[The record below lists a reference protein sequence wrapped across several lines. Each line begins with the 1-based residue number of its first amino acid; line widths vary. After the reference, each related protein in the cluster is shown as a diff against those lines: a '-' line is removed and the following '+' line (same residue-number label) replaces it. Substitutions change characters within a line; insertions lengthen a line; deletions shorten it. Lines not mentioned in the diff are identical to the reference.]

1 MAVDI
6 QHSGNSGR
14 RRKKPPLSNI
24 NVTPFVDVMLV
35 LLIVF
40 MITAPL
46 LTVGVSVDLP
56 ETNAP
61 SITEDKE
68 PLIISV
74 DSEGIIYLQE
84 TALARTSELLP
95 RLQAITRQ
103 NQDVP
108 IFIRGDETLQYGII
122 LKIMADLSNAGFSEV
137 SLLAKLP

>member
-6 QHSGNSGR
+6 QHSSSRKRG
-14 RRKKPPLSNI
+14 KKPPLSNI

-56 ETNAP
+56 ETKAP

-68 PLIISV
+68 PLVISV
-74 DSEGIIYLQE
+74 DKDGIIYLQE
-84 TALARTSELLP
+84 TALAKASELLP
-95 RLQAITRQ
+95 RLQAITSE

-108 IFIRGDETLQYGII
+108 IFIRGDEALQYGLI
-122 LKIMADLSNAGFSEV
+122 LKIMADLSNAGFNEV

>member
-1 MAVDI
+1 MAMDI
-6 QHSGNSGR
+6 QHSNGNR

-56 ETNAP
+56 ETDAP
-61 SITEDKE
+61 NITEDKE
-68 PLIISV
+68 PLVISI
-74 DSEGIIYLQE
+74 DKDGIIYLQE
-84 TALARTSELLP
+84 TALEKASDLLP
-95 RLQAITRQ
+95 RLQAITRE
-103 NQDVP
+103 NESVP

-122 LKIMADLSNAGFSEV
+122 LKIMAELSNAGFSEV
-137 SLLAKLP
+137 SLLAKLPS

>member
-1 MAVDI
+1 MAMDI
-6 QHSGNSGR
+6 QHSNNR
-14 RRKKPPLSNI
+14 RRKNPPLSNI

-56 ETNAP
+56 ETDAP
-61 SITEDKE
+61 NITEDKE
-68 PLIISV
+68 PLVISI
-74 DSEGIIYLQE
+74 DKEGIIYLQE
-84 TALARTSELLP
+84 TALQKASDLLP
-95 RLQAITRQ
+95 RLQAITSE
-103 NQDVP
+103 NESVP

-137 SLLAKLP
+137 SLLAKLPQ